1 MNRTNTYA
9 EIDYLERIVTSQ
21 VAVLIVLLLAC
32 LVLIKLLQK
41 ANARADEERAE
52 RRVVAKELSES
63 HKEYIPIL
71 MNVTRVMEGL
81 KNAIDAKIK

>member
-1 MNRTNTYA
+1 MNPTNKYA

-41 ANARADEERAE
+41 ANARADDEREERRA
-52 RRVVAKELSES
+52 VAKELNES
-63 HKEYIPIL
+63 RKEYIPIL
-71 MNVTRVMEGL
+71 LNVTRIMEGL
-81 KNAIDAKIK
+81 KNAIDQKIK